1 MNISLKPVGTQHV
14 RQCLSRRTIQTRR
27 HEVGHLRI
35 PRRGRE
41 TFIGRVN
48 SRYSENNETEST
60 GESRSVWLWSG
71 DNDGLTTYCVFIGVL
86 ALGLVPQFQESKF
99 GDLIY
104 FISLAVCTIYIG
116 AHRGIN
122 SRERQAITL
131 RQGLIAPV
139 LASAS
144 LFAMY
149 LLIKYFPDLSFQNI
163 LDGYFFLLASFAT
176 IGAFLAPVK
185 AVAQKMKFTWLTAKL
200 DVHVPSFVNAVAADG
215 SRVKSLSLYSS
226 DILVAALGL
235 GLAYADLASH
245 HGNFTVNNA
254 IACLIAA
261 DILNLVGLSSF
272 RVAGILL
279 VGMLLYDVTW
289 VFASPAAIGENV
301 MLKVATSDVISG
313 PTRLLFPRI
322 ADSFKEANT
331 FPFALLGLGDVA
343 IPGLLCCLALRYDA
357 SRSIDMRARAA
368 AAAEAIQSSI
378 LSLTGDESGDEIAI
392 LTGTAAE
399 NAYDEIANKELDQRE
414 RSQGRSTSGS
424 STPTVYSDAVLNN
437 RVYFFSVMGAYVFGL
452 VIAFAANEVTGL
464 GQPALLY
471 LVPSTFG
478 ALLLTSFLRK
488 ETHRI
493 WNFRDSTSSDK
504 FNV

>member
-1 MNISLKPVGTQHV
+1 MNISLNAVGTQHI
-14 RQCLSRRTIQTRR
+14 RPCLSRPAFKQT
-27 HEVGHLRI
+27 HGVGHFLCI
-35 PRRGRE
+35 PRRDRE
-41 TFIGRVN
+41 SFIGHAN
-48 SRYSENNETEST
+48 SRYSESKAIDSV
-60 GESRSVWLWSG
+60 GESRTVWLWSG
-71 DNDGLTTYCVFIGVL
+71 DNDGLKTYSVFIGVL

-99 GDLIY
+99 GDLLY
-104 FISLAVCTIYIG
+104 FISLAVCTIYMG

-122 SRERQAITL
+122 SRERQAISL
-131 RQGLIAPV
+131 RQGLVAPV

-149 LLIKYFPDLSFQNI
+149 LLIKYFPDLSLQNF
-163 LDGYFFLLASFAT
+163 LDAYFFLLASFAT
-176 IGAFLAPVK
+176 TGAFLTPVK
-185 AVAQKMKFTWLTAKL
+185 TIAQKLKFTWLTAKF
-200 DVHVPSFVNAVAADG
+200 DVNLPKFVNVVAADG
-215 SRVKSLSLYSS
+215 SKVESLPFYSS
-226 DILVAALGL
+226 DILVVALGL
-235 GLAYADLASH
+235 GLAFADLASH

-279 VGMLLYDVTW
+279 IGMLLYDVTW

-301 MLKVATSDVISG
+301 MLQVATSDLFSG

-322 ADSFKEANT
+322 ADSLKEANS

-357 SRSIDMRARAA
+357 SRSIDMKARAA

-378 LSLTGDESGDEIAI
+378 LSLKGDESGDEIAI

-478 ALLLTSFLRK
+478 ALLLTSFFRK

-493 WNFRDSTSSDK
+493 WNFRDETSSDK